1 MKTRTLALGGAI
13 GLSLVASMAVAQ
25 TRAPTAAAPAPAVVQ
40 GPPIAGMCVLSV
52 QEAIANSTVGQ
63 YVNTRMQQIVAQV
76 KAELAPE
83 DNAIGTE
90 SKALEAARPTLD
102 QPTFQS
108 RAQALQGRVDALRQK
123 ADLRQREIQATERK
137 SFNRIAQELD
147 PIARQ
152 LYQQHRCSILV
163 DKGST
168 MMTNPEMDITGQAVA
183 ALNAKITQFQFDR
196 EHLDT
201 AGAGAPAR

>member
-1 MKTRTLALGGAI
+1 MHNKTLAFGGALAVAMI
-13 GLSLVASMAVAQ
+13 ASMAAAQ
-25 TRAPTAAAPAPAVVQ
+25 TAAPAAPPPLAQ
-40 GPPIAGMCVLSV
+40 GAPIAGLCVLSV
-52 QEAIANSTVGQ
+52 QEAISNSTVGK
-63 YVNTRMQQIVAQV
+63 YASTRMQQIVAQV

-83 DNAIGTE
+83 DTGIGTD
-90 SKALEAARPTLD
+90 SKALETARPTLD
-102 QPTFQS
+102 QATFQS

-123 ADLRQREIQATERK
+123 ADLRQRELQATERK

-152 LYQQHRCSILV
+152 LYQQHKCSVLL

-168 MMTNPEMDITGQAVA
+168 MMTNPEMDLTSQAVT
-183 ALNAKITQFQFDR
+183 ALNAKITQFPFDR

-201 AGAGAPAR
+201 GAAPAPAR